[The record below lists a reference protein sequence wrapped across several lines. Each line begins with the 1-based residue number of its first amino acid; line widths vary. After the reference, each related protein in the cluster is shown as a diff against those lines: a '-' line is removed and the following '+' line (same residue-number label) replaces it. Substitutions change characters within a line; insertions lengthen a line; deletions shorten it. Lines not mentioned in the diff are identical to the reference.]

1 MKIDVVVTRHTGLV
15 EYLIELGIASPETT
29 VVAHASPEV
38 VKDKHV
44 CGVLPHNLSALTASF
59 TEVPLLN
66 LPMELRGTELTLEQM
81 KEYAGE
87 PVTYKVTKVT
97 E

>member
-1 MKIDVVVTRHTGLV
+1 MNIDVIVTRHAGLV
-15 EYLIELGIASPETT
+15 DYLIELGIATPEVE

-38 VKDKHV
+38 VEGKHV

-81 KEYAGE
+81 KEYAGT